1 MKYPKALFLDWNGT
15 LSHDK
20 FWGHLET
27 DKNTNELFNSIEK
40 CLFSDLK
47 NLIKPWMKGKM
58 YSEDV
63 CKLISQKTGISNRLL
78 HEELKKSCLGM
89 EMSDSRIIDLIA
101 DIKNNI
107 PIIAIATDNMDT
119 FSKWTFPAKLERLN
133 LFDANLNSF
142 EIGYLKNEVNR
153 NQSLFFSD
161 FVKNQNIS
169 LSDCVLLDDS
179 DDKLLSKIGLEYRQV
194 KSSDQLVHELGRFK

>member
-1 MKYPKALFLDWNGT
+1 MRYPKALFLDWNGT

-27 DKNTNELFNSIEK
+27 DRNTNKLFCSIEK

-47 NLIKPWMKGKM
+47 NLIKPWMKGELF
-58 YSEDV
+58 SEDI
-63 CKLISQKTGISNRLL
+63 CKLISQKTGISRRLL
-78 HEELKKSCLGM
+78 YKELKKSCLEM
-89 EMSDSRIIDLIA
+89 EITDKRVIDLLA
-101 DIKNNI
+101 GVKNNI

-119 FSKWTFPAKLERLN
+119 FSKWTFPAKLKKLN

-142 EIGYLKNEVNR
+142 EIGHLKEEINQ

-161 FVKNQNIS
+161 YVKKRNIS
-169 LSDCVLLDDS
+169 LGDCVLLDDS
-179 DDKLLSKIGLEYRQV
+179 DDKCLSKIGLKYRQV
-194 KSSDQLVHELGRFK
+194 KSGDQLIYELNKFM